1 MGLIEALGYE
11 IPTPN
16 AAQRAMW
23 HVSSSRPGAWLFSRS
38 MHHVD
43 RLVLRLSHGQ
53 RTAAGITAGVPV
65 LTVTTTGARTGQP
78 RSTPLLG
85 VPFGS
90 DIAIIGTRFG
100 QPGTPAR
107 LGGRRESVARLFRR
121 GRRGLGR
128 SGPRR
133 RRS

>member
-1 MGLIEALGYE
+1 MGLIQALGYE

-53 RTAAGITAGVPV
+53 RGTNP
-65 LTVTTTGARTGQP
+65 P
-78 RSTPLLG
+78 R
-85 VPFGS
+85 
-90 DIAIIGTRFG
+90 
-100 QPGTPAR
+100 
-107 LGGRRESVARLFRR
+107 
-121 GRRGLGR
+121 
-128 SGPRR
+128 
-133 RRS
+133 